1 MELGIVGRKYKR
13 GGIME
18 AIITAVVSGLCVAIP
33 SIIATISA
41 NKRSNDLVI
50 YRINEL
56 DKKVHEHN
64 NLIDRMYKIENRV
77 TLLEENK
84 KD

>member
-1 MELGIVGRKYKR
+1 MNTTIIV
-13 GGIME
+13 
-18 AIITAVVSGLCVAIP
+18 AIISGLCVAIP
-33 SIIATISA
+33 SIIATISS
-41 NKRSNDLVI
+41 NKKNNDIVL

-77 TLLEENK
+77 ALIEDDIK
-84 KD
+84 KN